1 MLNNEKELLEEIA
14 RGDMAAFSTLM
25 KHYSQGVYTLVVRII
40 GDECEAEEITQ
51 DVFMKV
57 YKQLRYFSGRS
68 TFSTWLYR
76 IAYNAAISH
85 TRRKRQASI
94 PLDER
99 RLASIDEDDVER
111 MEADTSERNLEA
123 LAAAIEQLE
132 PQDKA
137 LVMLHYYENRPI
149 AECAEII
156 EQSIGNTKV
165 RLHRIRK
172 KLYILITDY
181 RDEQGAK

>member
-14 RGDMAAFSTLM
+14 CGDMAAFSTLM

-40 GDECEAEEITQ
+40 GNECEAEEVTQ
-51 DVFMKV
+51 DIFMKV
-57 YKQLRYFSGRS
+57 YNQLSYFSGRS

-85 TRRKRQASI
+85 TRRKRKTSLT
-94 PLDER
+94 LDEG
-99 RLASIDEDDVER
+99 RLAAVGEEDVER
-111 MEADTSERNLEA
+111 MEADSSVQNIEA
-123 LAAAIEQLE
+123 LTAAIEKLE
-132 PQDKA
+132 PQDRA
-137 LVMLHYYENRPI
+137 LVTLHYYENRPI

-181 RDEQGAK
+181 KNEQNAK

>member
-1 MLNNEKELLEEIA
+1 MLNNEKELLDEIS
-14 RGDMAAFSTLM
+14 RGNMAAFSTLM

-57 YKQLRYFSGRS
+57 YKQLRNFSGRS

-137 LVMLHYYENRPI
+137 LVTLHYYENRPI
-149 AECAEII
+149 TECAEII

-172 KLYILITDY
+172 KLYILVTDY

>member
-1 MLNNEKELLEEIA
+1 MLNNEKELLEDITH
-14 RGDMAAFSTLM
+14 GDMSAFGALM
-25 KHYSQGVYTLVVRII
+25 KHYSQGVYTLVVRIV
-40 GDECEAEEITQ
+40 GDECEAEELTQ
-51 DVFMKV
+51 DVWMKV
-57 YKQLRYFSGRS
+57 YKQLCYFSGRS

-85 TRRKRQASI
+85 ARRKRQTCI

-123 LAAAIEQLE
+123 LAAAIEQLDA
-132 PQDKA
+132 QDRA
-137 LVMLHYYENRPI
+137 LVTLHYYENRPI

-156 EQSIGNTKV
+156 EQSVGNTKV

>member
-1 MLNNEKELLEEIA
+1 
-14 RGDMAAFSTLM
+14 
-25 KHYSQGVYTLVVRII
+25 
-40 GDECEAEEITQ
+40 
-51 DVFMKV
+51 
-57 YKQLRYFSGRS
+57 
-68 TFSTWLYR
+68 
-76 IAYNAAISH
+76 
-85 TRRKRQASI
+85 
-94 PLDER
+94 
-99 RLASIDEDDVER
+99 

-137 LVMLHYYENRPI
+137 LVTLHYYENRPI

>member
-1 MLNNEKELLEEIA
+1 MLNNEKELLEDITH
-14 RGDMAAFSTLM
+14 GDMSAFGALM
-25 KHYSQGVYTLVVRII
+25 KHYSQGVYTLVVRIV
-40 GDECEAEEITQ
+40 GDECEAEELTQ
-51 DVFMKV
+51 DVWMKV
-57 YKQLRYFSGRS
+57 YKQLCYFSGRS

-85 TRRKRQASI
+85 ARRKRQTSI
-94 PLDER
+94 TLDEG
-99 RLASIDEDDVER
+99 RLATVGEEDVER
-111 MEADTSERNLEA
+111 MEADSSEQNIEA
-123 LAAAIEQLE
+123 LTAAIERLE
-132 PQDKA
+132 PQDRA
-137 LVMLHYYENRPI
+137 LVTLHYYENRPI

-181 RDEQGAK
+181 KNEHDAK

>member
-40 GDECEAEEITQ
+40 GNECEAEEVTQ
-51 DVFMKV
+51 DIFMKV
-57 YKQLRYFSGRS
+57 YNQLSYFSGRS

-85 TRRKRQASI
+85 TRRKRQANN

-111 MEADTSERNLEA
+111 MEADTSERNLMA

-137 LVMLHYYENRPI
+137 LVTLHYYENRPI

-156 EQSIGNTKV
+156 E
-165 RLHRIRK
+165 
-172 KLYILITDY
+172 
-181 RDEQGAK
+181 